1 MPQVGKDKT
10 TLELQKQ
17 RYLEDLEQKTK
28 NRAYF
33 KKAKTHLKDT
43 GSSLIQGKDTKS
55 TLENLLDASKRDEN
69 IEKLAVKDLG
79 ATPGQV
85 KPFIQSLDDTLK
97 EFLLN
102 RFEGFKKVF
111 KDNFTIPSSQNLKAA
126 FEIFNRQQI
135 ERLKDIDVPTPS
147 VVKDYLM
154 TLDEGTLQRIGLRIL
169 DSVDRFNARRKQD
182 FLQNVRN
189 AATQEAK
196 VDIVMALI
204 GNLIRQAPSEI
215 EGYTALSL
223 IFDQLGLRDAP
234 RPKLVR
240 TRDGTPSSTI
250 NTPISSTPQPA
261 PAPTPAPQG
270 QKIMGVER
278 FKALSQFTV
287 NDLRDLARAYRDF
300 VNSKT
305 EAQRTQENLRPRITG
320 ISSKTK
326 QQLIRALI
334 IRGYDTRNN
343 TFDVGQISPLDT
355 YVPET
360 EPLGD
365 NQLSDLINHM
375 DTNYDDIYNNP
386 TLKAGVDPTISNIEG
401 FGMMKIYKL
410 RK

>member
-10 TLELQKQ
+10 TLELQRQ

-43 GSSLIQGKDTKS
+43 GTNLLQGKETKS

-79 ATPGQV
+79 ATPGQI
-85 KPFIQSLDDTLK
+85 KPFLQSLDDTLK

-135 ERLKDIDVPTPS
+135 ERLKDIDVPTPRI
-147 VVKDYLM
+147 VKDYLM
-154 TLDEGTLQRIGLRIL
+154 TLPEGTLQQIGLRIL
-169 DSVDRFNARRKQD
+169 DSVDRFNARRKQE

-189 AATQEAK
+189 AVGQEAK

-204 GNLIRQAPSEI
+204 SNLIMQAPSEI
-215 EGYTALSL
+215 EGYTALSI
-223 IFDQLGLRDAP
+223 IFDKLGLKDAP

-250 NTPISSTPQPA
+250 NVPI
-261 PAPTPAPQG
+261 APTPAPQG
-270 QKIMGVER
+270 QRIMGVER
-278 FKALSQFTV
+278 FKALSQMSV
-287 NDLRDLARAYRDF
+287 ADLRDLAIAYRDF
-300 VNSKT
+300 YNSKLP
-305 EAQRTQENLRPRITG
+305 AQRQQENIRPRIG
-320 ISSKTK
+320 NISNKTK
-326 QQLIRALI
+326 EQLINALI
-334 IRGYDTRNN
+334 VRGYDTRNN

-355 YVPET
+355 YVAGT

-365 NQLSDLINHM
+365 NQITAMIDHM
-375 DTNYDDIYNNP
+375 NTNYDDIYNNP
-386 TLKAGVDPTISNIEG
+386 TLKVGVNPVAMQGIEG
-401 FGMMKIYKL
+401 FGMQKIYKL

>member
-135 ERLKDIDVPTPS
+135 EKLKDIDVPTPAI
-147 VVKDYLM
+147 VRDYLL
-154 TLDEGTLQRIGLRIL
+154 TLDQGTLQRIGLRIL
-169 DSVDRFNARRKQD
+169 DAIDRFNARRKQD
-182 FLQNVRN
+182 FLTDMN
-189 AATQEAK
+189 AVPTQEEK
-196 VDIVMALI
+196 VDVLMRLI
-204 GNLIRQAPSEI
+204 SNFIRQAPSEI
-215 EGYTALSL
+215 EGFTALAI
-223 IFDQLGLRDAP
+223 IFDTLGLRDAP
-234 RPKLVR
+234 RPKLVK

-250 NTPISSTPQPA
+250 NAPISSTP
-261 PAPTPAPQG
+261 TPQG
-270 QKIMGVER
+270 QRIMGVER
-278 FKALSQFTV
+278 FKALSQLSV
-287 NDLRDLARAYRDF
+287 ADLRDIARAYRDF
-300 VNSKT
+300 YNAKT
-305 EAQRTQENLRPRITG
+305 EAQRQQENLRPRITS
-320 ISSKTK
+320 ISNKTK
-326 QQLIRALI
+326 EQLVRALI

-343 TFDVGQISPLDT
+343 TFDIAQISPLDA

-365 NQLSDLINHM
+365 NQITTLINHM

-386 TLKAGVDPTISNIEG
+386 TLKAGVNPNISNIEG